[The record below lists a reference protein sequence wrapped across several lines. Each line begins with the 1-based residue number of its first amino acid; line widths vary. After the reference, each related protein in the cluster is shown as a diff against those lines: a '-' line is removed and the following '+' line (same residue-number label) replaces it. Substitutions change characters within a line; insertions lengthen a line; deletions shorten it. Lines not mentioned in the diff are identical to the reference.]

1 MHISLVGINHQTA
14 PIAIREKVA
23 VSEEQLQSCLSQLH
37 HYAPHGLILSTC
49 NRTEVYTTSNDGKLG
64 IEASI
69 KFLKAHSG
77 MPDVS
82 LLRHV
87 YIQQGEALVEQLC
100 QVACG
105 LDSMIIGEFE
115 VLGQVRHALE
125 VAEEVGMVNPLLR
138 NMFQSAI
145 RTGRKVREQTGISQ
159 NALSVSSV
167 AVDLAE
173 RTMGDLAGCKIMVIG
188 AGEAGRLV
196 AKAAGERGVSQIVV
210 ANRTQRRAAPL
221 AKALGGI
228 AVGLDNLVPELSS
241 ANIVV
246 TCAGAPSRIL
256 DAGHMEEVMR
266 ARPELPLVII
276 DIAVPR
282 NIAPSVGQISNVFLY
297 DIDDL
302 TEISNRNR
310 QQRETE
316 IQKVKEIIAAEVAR
330 FVSWWQSLE
339 VRPVVSALMK
349 RAEDIRFTRLNKTL
363 KKLPPLSDEE
373 LQSLE
378 AMTKSIVTKILREPV
393 EYLKADKNGHH
404 AEIVS
409 ELFHLNTERHS

>member
-14 PIAIREKVA
+14 PIAVREKVA

-37 HYAPHGLILSTC
+37 HYASHGIILSTC
-49 NRTEVYTTSNDGKLG
+49 NRTEVYTTSNDGKLSV
-64 IEASI
+64 EASI
-69 KFLKAHSG
+69 KFLKTHSDI
-77 MPDVS
+77 PDVS

-87 YIQQGEALVEQLC
+87 YIQQDKEVLEQLYR
-100 QVACG
+100 VVCG

-115 VLGQVRHALE
+115 VLGQVRHALK
-125 VAEEVGMVNPLLR
+125 VAEETGMVNTLLR
-138 NMFQSAI
+138 NLFQSAI
-145 RTGRKVREQTGISQ
+145 RTGRRAREQTGISQ

-167 AVDLAE
+167 AVNLAE
-173 RTMGDLAGCKIMVIG
+173 KAVGDLAGCKVMIIG

-196 AKAAGERGVSQIVV
+196 AKAASERGASQIVV

-221 AKALGGI
+221 AKTLGGI
-228 AVGLDNLVPELSS
+228 AIGLDNLVPELSS
-241 ANIVV
+241 ANIVI

-256 DAGHMEEVMR
+256 DVNQMREVMR

-282 NIAPSVGQISNVFLY
+282 NIEPSVGQISNVFLY

-302 TEISNRNR
+302 TEISNQNR

-316 IQKVKEIIAAEVAR
+316 IQQVREIIAAEVTR
-330 FVSWWQSLE
+330 FVSWWQALE
-339 VRPVVSALMK
+339 VRPIVNALMK
-349 RAEDIRFTRLNKTL
+349 RAEDIRHTRLNKTL

-378 AMTKSIVTKILREPV
+378 AMTKSIVTTILKEPV

-404 AEIVS
+404 AEIVR
-409 ELFHLNTERHS
+409 ELFHLNTESQS

>member
-23 VSEEQLQSCLSQLH
+23 IREEQLQSCLSLLH

-49 NRTEVYTTSNDGKLG
+49 NRTEVYTSSNDSKLG
-64 IEASI
+64 VAASI
-69 KFLKAHSG
+69 KFLKTRSD

-87 YIQQGEALVEQLC
+87 YIQQGEAVVEQLY

-125 VAEEVGMVNPLLR
+125 VAEEAGMVNPLLR
-138 NMFQSAI
+138 HLFRSAI
-145 RTGRKVREQTGISQ
+145 RTGRKAREKTGISQ

-173 RTMGDLAGCKIMVIG
+173 KAVGDLAGCKVMVIG

-196 AKAAGERGVSQIVV
+196 AKAASERGASQITV

-221 AKALGGI
+221 AKTLGGI

-241 ANIVV
+241 ANIVI
-246 TCAGAPSRIL
+246 TCAGAPARIL
-256 DAGHMEEVMR
+256 DASHMREVMR
-266 ARPELPLVII
+266 ARPDLPLVLI

-282 NIAPSVGQISNVFLY
+282 NIEPSVGKISNVFLY

-302 TEISNRNR
+302 TEISNQNR

-316 IQKVKEIIAAEVAR
+316 IQKVREIIAAEVTR
-330 FVSWWQSLE
+330 FVSWWQALE
-339 VRPVVSALMK
+339 VRPIVSALMK
-349 RAEDIRFTRLNKTL
+349 RAEDIRHTRLNKTL

-373 LQSLE
+373 RQSLE

-409 ELFHLNTERHS
+409 ELFHLNTDNHS